1 VNRSAAF
8 DPPEYLD
15 WSPDPETVEQYT
27 RTISQDANRRA
38 LIEALDRDRLLELY
52 ARLLRAR
59 LIDIALARW
68 VRQGLMPKA
77 WLGTGE
83 EAVSVGPVY
92 ALDPRT
98 DYALP
103 VIRNHPAS
111 ADFGMPLADLFRN
124 YLATADGPSHGR
136 DIHLG
141 SPAHHVIP
149 PISSTGA
156 MVPVCLGMALA
167 VKLQGRPGV
176 MLTWIGDGS
185 TKSGVT
191 HEGLNFAA
199 VQRVPAV
206 FIIQNNQ
213 VALGTRLDQHHLAPD
228 FADWPAAY
236 GMAGGSFD
244 GNHLLD
250 AWAATALAV
259 ERCRRGEG
267 PVLLVANTFRMGG
280 HATHDEREARA
291 TLPPESF
298 AAWGKRDP
306 IGLYEEYLKGRGVTV
321 GNLDQ
326 IEQRVTAEVDAA
338 AELALQSRGR
348 IPAPESALG
357 GVYAG

>member
-1 VNRSAAF
+1 MKRSAAF

-15 WSPDPETVEQYT
+15 RTPDPDIVRQYS

-38 LIEALDRDRLLELY
+38 LIESLDRDPLLELY

-59 LIDIALARW
+59 LIDAALARW
-68 VRQGLMPKA
+68 VRQGLMSKA

-92 ALDPRT
+92 ALDPQT

-103 VIRNHPAS
+103 VIRNHPVS
-111 ADFGMPLADLFRN
+111 VDFGLPLADLFRN
-124 YLATADGPSHGR
+124 YLGTADGPSQGR

-141 SPAHHVIP
+141 SPLHHVIP

-167 VKLQGRPGV
+167 ARMQGRPGV

-213 VALGTRLDQHHLAPD
+213 VALGTRLDQTHLAPD

-244 GNHLLD
+244 GNHVLD

-267 PVLLVANTFRMGG
+267 PVMLVTNTFRMGG

-291 TLPPESF
+291 TLPAAAF
-298 AAWGKRDP
+298 TAWGKRDP
-306 IGLYEEYLKGRGVTV
+306 IGLYEEYLQGRGVSP
-321 GNLDQ
+321 GDLDAVERR
-326 IEQRVTAEVDAA
+326 ITADVEQA
-338 AELALQSRGR
+338 AEAAVESRSR
-348 IPAPESALG
+348 VPAPESALA